1 MKNETTVVTLSST
14 VVGPSKDGS
23 FPSVITSVPV
33 IKDMSQSVTAAV
45 PPMTIRHTM
54 DQPGRRDRERSPGQ
68 HLLRGER
75 PPVDG
80 AHERVLGH
88 RHATRAQHVD
98 RGEEHRVAV
107 GHALVGEPL
116 QDDARAIG
124 SDREP
129 CAA

>member
-1 MKNETTVVTLSST
+1 MLRPAALADREGVDHELAPPLQRWCQLRTADDAGGGADAL
-14 VVGPSKDGS
+14 DH
-23 FPSVITSVPV
+23 PV
-33 IKDMSQSVTAAV
+33 
-45 PPMTIRHTM
+45 
-54 DQPGRRDRERSPGQ
+54 DQRGRRDRERSSRQ
-68 HLLRGER
+68 HLLRGEC

-88 RHATRAQHVD
+88 RHATRTQHVE
-98 RGEEHRVAV
+98 RGEKHRVAV